1 MPTLI
6 LIRGLPGSGKSTV
19 ARAMM
24 LDGFVHVEADMFF
37 EDEDDNYRFDASRIV
52 EAHAWCQDM
61 TEEYMEVGLD
71 VVVANTF
78 TRKWEME
85 PYMKLADKYDYTV
98 VIRTEK
104 GEYPNTHNVPQEVI
118 DRMKA
123 RWED

>member
-1 MPTLI
+1 MPTLT

-37 EDEDDNYRFDASRIV
+37 EDEYDNYRFDAARIG
-52 EAHAWCQDM
+52 EAHEWCQEM
-61 TEEYMEVGLD
+61 TEEFMEVGLD
-71 VVVANTF
+71 VVVSNTF

-104 GEYPNTHNVPQEVI
+104 GEYPNIHNVPQEVI

>member
-37 EDEDDNYRFDASRIV
+37 EDEDDNYRFDASRAA

-61 TEEYMEVGLD
+61 AEEYMEVGLD

-104 GEYPNTHNVPQEVI
+104 GEYPNIHNVPQEVI